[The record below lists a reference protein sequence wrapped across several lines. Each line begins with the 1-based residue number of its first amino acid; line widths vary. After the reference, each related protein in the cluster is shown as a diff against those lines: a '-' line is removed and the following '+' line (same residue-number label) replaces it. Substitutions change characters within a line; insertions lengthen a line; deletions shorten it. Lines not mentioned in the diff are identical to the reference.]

1 MNLTTSFKLINIFNY
16 IIFFR
21 SIKKEFNYIIEH
33 LDSQYPLHNKYYH
46 ARLGSIKLTDAFIVN
61 CILSKHKPNAILE
74 IGAFL
79 GFSTRLLL
87 EGSKEW
93 NAKVTSI
100 DPNIRHRIFDNPS
113 EIVKEFN
120 KNFYP
125 NNLEIINA
133 FFGSYDDFIYK
144 SYENHF
150 PIRDRTL
157 VDELIRNIDIIDD
170 TWKRKFDL
178 IFIDADHSY
187 KSVINQFNIAIKLL
201 NKNGIIIFHD
211 AITWDG
217 VKHALQEI
225 SCNYKG
231 KAIVEIYG
239 KIDRY
244 LNFLFLTS
252 NDGIGFF
259 KLIG

>member
-1 MNLTTSFKLINIFNY
+1 MNLTTSFKLINILNY

-21 SIKKEFNYIIEH
+21 SIKKEFNYIIEL
-33 LDSQYPLHNKYYH
+33 LDSQYSLNDKYYH
-46 ARLGSIKLTDAFIVN
+46 ARLGSIKLTDAFIVSS
-61 CILSKHKPNAILE
+61 ILSKYKPKTILE

-120 KNFYP
+120 RNFYP

-133 FFGSYDDFIYK
+133 FFGNYDDIIYK
-144 SYENHF
+144 RYENHF
-150 PIRDRTL
+150 PTRDRTF

-170 TWKRKFDL
+170 TWQRKFDL

-201 NKNGIIIFHD
+201 NKNGIILFHD
-211 AITWDG
+211 AITWYG
-217 VKHALQEI
+217 VKKALHEI

-231 KAIVEIYG
+231 KAIVKIYG

-244 LNFLFLTS
+244 LSFLFLTS
-252 NDGIGFF
+252 NDGVGFF
-259 KLIG
+259 KLMD